1 MRVAIAPNMGCGI
14 CDQCVSGNTHL
25 CANYE
30 AFGINLP
37 GGFAEYLVIPEKAVR
52 QGNISLIPDELSYEP
67 RARANI
73 ACMIPIGPDP
83 IIKTLSPGLFPA
95 ISCPL
100 KTQLKGSIK
109 AASS

>member
-25 CANYE
+25 CDSYE

-52 QGNISLIPDELSYEP
+52 QGNISLIPDALSYEE
-67 RARANI
+67 AALI
-73 ACMIPIGPDP
+73 E
-83 IIKTLSPGLFPA
+83 
-95 ISCPL
+95 PL
-100 KTQLKGSIK
+100 VVYLMDRRLLETSLEIMC
-109 AASS
+109 